1 MEKDFIAL
9 IDESIKLELNVADL
23 YMLFLK
29 LFPADA
35 DFWWK
40 LVLEEK
46 NHAALI
52 RSGKEYFEPLNKFP
66 HDLLANSL
74 QKVKDTNSSLKSMIK
89 KLESVSPLRQEAF
102 NIAFEIENSASE
114 LHFQKFMN
122 KKEANLK
129 IDDIFKRLNKDDKD
143 HALRISSYMEKH
155 GIPWK
160 TEKSRV

>member
-9 IDESIKLELNVADL
+9 IDESIQLELNVADL
-23 YMLFLK
+23 YLLFLK
-29 LFPADA
+29 LFPEDS

-66 HDLLANSL
+66 YDLLADSL
-74 QKVKDTNSSLKSMIK
+74 QKVKDTNSRLKSMIN

-102 NIAFEIENSASE
+102 NIAFEIENSAGE
-114 LHFQKFMN
+114 LHFQNFMN
-122 KKEANLK
+122 KETNLK

-160 TEKSRV
+160 TNKSRV

>member
-1 MEKDFIAL
+1 M
-9 IDESIKLELNVADL
+9 
-23 YMLFLK
+23 
-29 LFPADA
+29 
-35 DFWWK
+35 
-40 LVLEEK
+40 EEK

-74 QKVKDTNSSLKSMIK
+74 QKVKDTSSSLKSMIK
-89 KLESVSPLRQEAF
+89 KLESDPPLRQEAF

-122 KKEANLK
+122 KEVNLK

-160 TEKSRV
+160 TENE

>member
-1 MEKDFIAL
+1 MQKDFISL
-9 IDESIKLELNVADL
+9 IDESIKLELNVSNL
-23 YMLFLK
+23 YSLFFK
-29 LFPADA
+29 LFPEDA

-52 RSGKEYFEPLNKFP
+52 RSGNEYFEPLNKFP
-66 HDLLANSL
+66 HDLLADSL
-74 QKVKDTNSSLKSMIK
+74 QKVKDTNSSLRSMIK

-102 NIAFEIENSASE
+102 NISFEIENSASE

-122 KKEANLK
+122 KEENLK

-143 HALRISSYMEKH
+143 HAQRISSYMEKH
-155 GIPWK
+155 DIPWE